1 MIQRRTLQI
10 LENSRS
16 VVNSRNFEDEANNV
30 QLDKKDTQLKQL
42 EYLSVT
48 LVLKYPDILSFS
60 YLFLVCLLILTELI
74 CKEPRSECKL
84 LSETTGRGLCYSEF
98 LS

>member
-1 MIQRRTLQI
+1 MIPRRTLQI

-16 VVNSRNFEDEANNV
+16 VVNSRNFEDEANNM

-48 LVLKYPDILSFS
+48 LVLKYADILLFS
-60 YLFLVCLLILTELI
+60 YLLLVCLLI
-74 CKEPRSECKL
+74 
-84 LSETTGRGLCYSEF
+84 F
-98 LS
+98 N

>member
-1 MIQRRTLQI
+1 METLTKSYDYWRKKKQTMIQWRTLQI

-48 LVLKYPDILSFS
+48 LVLKYPDILLFS
-60 YLFLVCLLILTELI
+60 CLFLVCLLIFNWAHL
-74 CKEPRSECKL
+74 
-84 LSETTGRGLCYSEF
+84 
-98 LS
+98 

>member
-60 YLFLVCLLILTELI
+60 YLFLVCLLI
-74 CKEPRSECKL
+74 
-84 LSETTGRGLCYSEF
+84 F
-98 LS
+98 N

>member
-1 MIQRRTLQI
+1 MITDVKKKQTMIPRRTLQI

-16 VVNSRNFEDEANNV
+16 VVNSRNFEDEANNM

-48 LVLKYPDILSFS
+48 LVLKYADILLFS
-60 YLFLVCLLILTELI
+60 YLLLVCLLI
-74 CKEPRSECKL
+74 
-84 LSETTGRGLCYSEF
+84 F
-98 LS
+98 N